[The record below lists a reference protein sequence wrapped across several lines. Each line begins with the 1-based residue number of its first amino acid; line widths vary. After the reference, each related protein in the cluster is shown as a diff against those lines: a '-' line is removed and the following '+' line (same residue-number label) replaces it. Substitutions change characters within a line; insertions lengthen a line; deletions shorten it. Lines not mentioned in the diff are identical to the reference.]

1 MTDSIPW
8 VDPSKRSAI
17 DTLIIGCGNLLRGD
31 DAVGPVLIRHL
42 WDLGL
47 PDGVN
52 CADGGTGGMDVAFQ
66 MRGVRHVILVDA
78 CVSGSEPGAI
88 FKLPGD
94 VVETL
99 PPLKGINLHAFRW
112 DHALSFA
119 HWLLK
124 EDYPKLISV
133 YLIEAQS
140 LLIGDPLSAPVS
152 GAMHKLAGI
161 LLEDFT
167 QGEHTFAMNAT
178 GFAGETGGAH
188 DA

>member
-1 MTDSIPW
+1 MDTIANVSEPFD
-8 VDPSKRSAI
+8 DPSKRPPV

-66 MRGVRHVILVDA
+66 MRGVRHVILIDA
-78 CVSGSEPGAI
+78 CVSDSEPGAI
-88 FKLPGD
+88 FKLPGEA
-94 VVETL
+94 VETL

-124 EDYPKLISV
+124 DDYPQQISV
-133 YLIEAQS
+133 YLIEAKS
-140 LLIGDPLSAPVS
+140 LIVGDPLSAPVAAS
-152 GAMHKLAGI
+152 MRKLARI
-161 LLEDFT
+161 LLDELAQRTALIASVPERGVACVD
-167 QGEHTFAMNAT
+167 
-178 GFAGETGGAH
+178 
-188 DA
+188 

>member
-1 MTDSIPW
+1 MSYSGP
-8 VDPSKRSAI
+8 V

-42 WDLGL
+42 WEVGL
-47 PDGVN
+47 PPGVN

-88 FKLPGD
+88 FRLPGS

-99 PPLKGINLHAFRW
+99 PPLAGINLHAFRW

-124 EDYPKLISV
+124 EDYPKEITV
-133 YLIEAQS
+133 YLIEASS
-140 LLIGDPLSAPVS
+140 LVIGEPLSEPVTV
-152 GAMHKLAGI
+152 AMKKLAAM
-161 LLEDFT
+161 LLDDL
-167 QGEHTFAMNAT
+167 AKRALLV
-178 GFAGETGGAH
+178 ETAH
-188 DA
+188 AD